1 MKFLLQE
8 ACNSGL
14 ADSRAR
20 PGDRSRKA
28 AVRRAEPHV
37 RDDSPGRG
45 AYTLRM
51 KQTDSAPPCAAGAA
65 AGPPGG
71 SDDTRPLALGLGG
84 AAFVFVFIVAL
95 VAVGSIHRNEDAM
108 GRLLAEKGSTLVS
121 TLERVLGLGL
131 RSQAGIPLQ
140 SLLDTLGTSR
150 DVRFIAVTMPDGTI
164 LAHSQRNRRGEILLL
179 DGREMDENRMKGLHP
194 DGKMRY
200 GFLNMENKPVFV
212 VYRQFM
218 PPPPELAGRFPTPV
232 IFLGLDPSPFDITRQ
247 QDRDYMIIL
256 AGVALLVGL
265 ACLMALYY
273 AERARQSRRGQRRAE
288 GEVRRL
294 EEEMRRKEKLAAV
307 GTLAAGVAH
316 EIRNPLS
323 SIKGY
328 ATYFGQRFPEDS
340 EDRKAAEVMVR
351 EVDRLN
357 RVITDLIGLSRP
369 TDIHPR
375 PTRLDDVME
384 HVLRLIRQD
393 AAHHHI
399 RLESTADAQLPPAS
413 IDPDRLGQALL
424 NICLNALDALQGA
437 PDSPPLEG
445 EAILRLDARREKDML
460 RLDVI
465 DNGHGIAPENLR
477 HVFDPYFTTKGHGT
491 GLGLATVHKIVEA
504 HGGTVGVRSRQA
516 GNGRRGETVVSL
528 RLPVAAGSARGR
540 NPKEK
545 A

>member
-1 MKFLLQE
+1 MFFAKTMQM
-8 ACNSGL
+8 
-14 ADSRAR
+14 
-20 PGDRSRKA
+20 
-28 AVRRAEPHV
+28 RRAVHAPLPEPPACRRRLREKRTG
-37 RDDSPGRG
+37 RDDSPHRA
-45 AYTLRM
+45 AYTPRM
-51 KQTDSAPPCAAGAA
+51 QQTDSHASGPAGKTPLKP
-65 AGPPGG
+65 AGNE
-71 SDDTRPLALGLGG
+71 DARPISLVLGG

-95 VAVGSIHRNEDAM
+95 VAAGSIHRNEDAL

-164 LAHSQRNRRGEILLL
+164 LAHSERSRRGEILLL
-179 DGREMDENRMKGLHP
+179 DGREMDETRMKALHP
-194 DGKMRY
+194 DGTMRY

-218 PPPPELAGRFPTPV
+218 PPPPELVGRFPTPV
-232 IFLGLDPSPFDITRQ
+232 IFLGLDPSPFDITRR

-265 ACLMALYY
+265 ACLVALYY

-369 TDIHPR
+369 TDIRQR
-375 PTRLDDVME
+375 PARLEDVME

-393 AAHHHI
+393 AAQHHI
-399 RLESTADAQLPPAS
+399 RLEREVAPHLPPVS

-424 NICLNALDALQGA
+424 NVCLNALDALQTT
-437 PDSPPLEG
+437 PDDAPLEG
-445 EAILRLDARREKDML
+445 EAVLRLDVRREKDML

-465 DNGHGIAPENLR
+465 DNGCGIAPENLR

-516 GNGRRGETVVSL
+516 ATGRRGETVVSL
-528 RLPVAAGSARGR
+528 RLPVAAVRPHNA
-540 NPKEK
+540 KEK
-545 A
+545 V

>member
-1 MKFLLQE
+1 MTRPSLQE
-8 ACNSGL
+8 SP
-14 ADSRAR
+14 S
-20 PGDRSRKA
+20 A
-28 AVRRAEPHV
+28 AAATPT
-37 RDDSPGRG
+37 DDPRG
-45 AYTLRM
+45 N
-51 KQTDSAPPCAAGAA
+51 APPIG
-65 AGPPGG
+65 
-71 SDDTRPLALGLGG
+71 LVLGG
-84 AAFVFVFIVAL
+84 AAFIFVFIVAL
-95 VAVGSIHRNEDAM
+95 LAVGSIHRNEDAM
-108 GRLLAEKGSTLVS
+108 GRLLAEKGSTLVG

-140 SLLDTLGTSR
+140 SLLDTLGNSR

-164 LAHSQRNRRGEILLL
+164 LAHSERSRRGEILLL
-179 DGREMDENRMKGLHP
+179 DGRELDEARMAELHP
-194 DGKMRY
+194 DGNMRY
-200 GFLNMENKPVFV
+200 GFMHMENKPVFV

-218 PPPPELAGRFPTPV
+218 PPPPELMGRFPTPV
-232 IFLGLDPSPFDITRQ
+232 IFLGLDPSPFDITRR

-256 AGVALLVGL
+256 AGVSLLVGL
-265 ACLMALYY
+265 ALLVALYY
-273 AERARQSRRGQRRAE
+273 AERARQSRRGLRKAE
-288 GEVRRL
+288 GQVRRL

-328 ATYFGQRFPEDS
+328 ATYFGQRFPEESD
-340 EDRKAAEVMVR
+340 DRKAAEVMVR

-375 PTRLDDVME
+375 PARLEDVVE

-393 AAHHHI
+393 AAQHHI
-399 RLESTADAQLPPAS
+399 ALESDAAGLPPAS

-424 NICLNALDALQGA
+424 NICLNALDALQGG
-437 PDSPPLEG
+437 PDASPLEG
-445 EAILRLDARREKDML
+445 QARLRLDIAREGRML
-460 RLDVI
+460 RLDVT

-477 HVFDPYFTTKGHGT
+477 HIFDPYFTTKGHGT

-504 HGGTVGVRSRQA
+504 HGGSVAVRSRQA
-516 GNGRRGETVVSL
+516 ENGRRGETVVSL
-528 RLPVAAGSARGR
+528 RLPVAEENRH
-540 NPKEK
+540 NVKEK

>member
-1 MKFLLQE
+1 MTQPNAQKE
-8 ACNSGL
+8 RPASAAPVAT
-14 ADSRAR
+14 AD
-20 PGDRSRKA
+20 GM
-28 AVRRAEPHV
+28 
-37 RDDSPGRG
+37 RG
-45 AYTLRM
+45 
-51 KQTDSAPPCAAGAA
+51 SAPPIG
-65 AGPPGG
+65 
-71 SDDTRPLALGLGG
+71 LLLGG
-84 AAFVFVFIVAL
+84 AAFIFVFIVSL
-95 VAVGSIHRNEDAM
+95 LAVGSIHRNEDAM
-108 GRLLAEKGSTLVS
+108 GRLLAEKGSTLVG

-140 SLLDTLGTSR
+140 SLLDTLGNSR

-164 LAHSQRNRRGEILLL
+164 LAHSERSRRGEILLL
-179 DGREMDENRMKGLHP
+179 DGREMDEARMAELHP
-194 DGKMRY
+194 DGNMRY
-200 GFLNMENKPVFV
+200 GFMNMENKPVFV

-218 PPPPELAGRFPTPV
+218 PPPPELVGRFPTPV
-232 IFLGLDPSPFDITRQ
+232 IFLGLDPSPFDITRR

-256 AGVALLVGL
+256 AGGALLVGL
-265 ACLMALYY
+265 ALLVALYY
-273 AERARQSRRGQRRAE
+273 AERARQSRRGQRKAE
-288 GEVRRL
+288 GQVRRL

-328 ATYFGQRFPEDS
+328 ATYFGQRFPEESD
-340 EDRKAAEVMVR
+340 DRKAAEVMVR

-375 PTRLDDVME
+375 PARLEDVVE

-393 AAHHHI
+393 AAQHHI
-399 RLESTADAQLPPAS
+399 ELASDAAAGLPPAS

-424 NICLNALDALQGA
+424 NICLNALDALQGG
-437 PDSPPLEG
+437 PDASPLEG
-445 EAILRLDARREKDML
+445 QARLRLDIAREGRML
-460 RLDVI
+460 RLDVT

-477 HVFDPYFTTKGHGT
+477 HIFDPYFTTKGHGT

-504 HGGTVGVRSRQA
+504 HGGSVAVRSRQA
-516 GNGRRGETVVSL
+516 ENGRRGETVVSL
-528 RLPVAAGSARGR
+528 RLPVAEENRH
-540 NPKEK
+540 NVKEK